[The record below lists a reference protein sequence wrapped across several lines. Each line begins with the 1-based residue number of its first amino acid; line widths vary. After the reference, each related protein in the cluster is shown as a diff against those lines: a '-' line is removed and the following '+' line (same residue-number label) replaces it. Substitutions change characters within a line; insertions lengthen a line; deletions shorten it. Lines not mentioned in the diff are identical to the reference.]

1 MIASRTPGEIFAVEA
16 ERTSKMKYH
25 LTINDTP
32 YEVDIGEGEGEQFAV
47 RVNGEPYRVVL
58 QNPADLTGRTAQP
71 SMSAGGS
78 PPSAAPVK
86 PVKASPA
93 PVRAVAGSGSVLAPI
108 PGLILDIKVTVG
120 ESVVAGQSVATIEAM
135 KMENSLTSTVSG
147 TVKEIRVQKG
157 AQVAT
162 GDVVMIIG

>member
-86 PVKASPA
+86 PVKAPPA

>member
-1 MIASRTPGEIFAVEA
+1 
-16 ERTSKMKYH
+16 MKYH

-32 YEVDIGEGEGEQFAV
+32 YEVDIGEGEGGQLAV

-58 QNPADLTGRTAQP
+58 QNPADLRGRTAQT

-78 PPSAAPVK
+78 PPAAAPFK
-86 PVKASPA
+86 PVKAPTA
-93 PVRAVAGSGSVLAPI
+93 PVRAAAGSGSVLAPI

-147 TVKEIRVQKG
+147 TVKEICAQKG

-162 GDVVMIIG
+162 GDVIMIIG

>member
-1 MIASRTPGEIFAVEA
+1 
-16 ERTSKMKYH
+16 MKYH
-25 LTINDTP
+25 LTINETP
-32 YEVDIGEGEGEQFAV
+32 YEVDIGEVEGEQVAV

-58 QNPADLTGRTAQP
+58 QNPADL
-71 SMSAGGS
+71 AGQIARS
-78 PPSAAPVK
+78 PIPVGEPTPAAV
-86 PVKASPA
+86 PVKAVKAPPA
-93 PVRAVAGSGSVLAPI
+93 PLRMASGSGSVLAPI

-162 GDVVMIIG
+162 GDVIMVIG

>member
-1 MIASRTPGEIFAVEA
+1 
-16 ERTSKMKYH
+16 MKYH

-32 YEVDIGEGEGEQFAV
+32 YEVDIGEGEGEQLAV
-47 RVNGEPYRVVL
+47 RVNGEPYQVVL
-58 QNPADLTGRTAQP
+58 QNPADLTDRTAQN
-71 SMSAGGS
+71 SRSAGGS
-78 PPSAAPVK
+78 PPAAAPVK
-86 PVKASPA
+86 PVKTPPA
-93 PVRAVAGSGSVLAPI
+93 PMRAVAGSGSVLAPI

-162 GDVVMIIG
+162 GDVIMIIG

>member
-71 SMSAGGS
+71 SISTGGS

-86 PVKASPA
+86 PVKAPPA

>member
-1 MIASRTPGEIFAVEA
+1 
-16 ERTSKMKYH
+16 MKYH

-32 YEVDIGEGEGEQFAV
+32 YEVDIGEVKGEQLAV
-47 RVNGEPYRVVL
+47 SVNGEPYRVVL
-58 QNPADLTGRTAQP
+58 QKPADLTGRTAP
-71 SMSAGGS
+71 SSISAGAS
-78 PPSAAPVK
+78 PPAAAPVR
-86 PVKASPA
+86 PVKAPPP

-120 ESVVAGQSVATIEAM
+120 ESVAAGQSVATIEAM

-147 TVKEIRVQKG
+147 TVREIRVQKG

-162 GDVVMIIG
+162 GDVIMVIG

>member
-1 MIASRTPGEIFAVEA
+1 MRSISARARANSLRCASTVNPTGSFCKIR
-16 ERTSKMKYH
+16 RTSRAGQP
-25 LTINDTP
+25 NP
-32 YEVDIGEGEGEQFAV
+32 
-47 RVNGEPYRVVL
+47 RYR
-58 QNPADLTGRTAQP
+58 PA
-71 SMSAGGS
+71 
-78 PPSAAPVK
+78 
-86 PVKASPA
+86 
-93 PVRAVAGSGSVLAPI
+93 API

>member
-1 MIASRTPGEIFAVEA
+1 
-16 ERTSKMKYH
+16 MKYH

-32 YEVDIGEGEGEQFAV
+32 YEVDIGEDEGEQLAV

-58 QNPADLTGRTAQP
+58 QNPADLTGRTTQT
-71 SMSAGGS
+71 SMSAGESS
-78 PPSAAPVK
+78 PAAATVK
-86 PVKASPA
+86 PVKAPPA

-162 GDVVMIIG
+162 GDVIMIIG